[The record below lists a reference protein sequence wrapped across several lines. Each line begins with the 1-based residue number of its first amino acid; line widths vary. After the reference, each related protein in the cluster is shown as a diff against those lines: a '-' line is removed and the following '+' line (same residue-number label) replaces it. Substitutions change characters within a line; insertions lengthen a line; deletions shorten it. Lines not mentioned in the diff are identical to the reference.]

1 MSSLILMTTARYLLP
16 LMLLFS
22 VYLLLRGHDGP
33 GGGFIGGLVASIA
46 FSLYAL
52 AYDVAQARRTLRVD
66 PHLLIAGGLL
76 AALASGMFSLVFR
89 KPFLTGLWAGREL
102 PALGKVGT
110 PLLFDM
116 GVYLVVIGVVLIIIF
131 ELAEAP
137 EDNSWRH

>member
-1 MSSLILMTTARYLLP
+1 MSSLILMTAARYLMP

-22 VYLLLRGHDGP
+22 VYLLLRGHNGP
-33 GGGFIGGLVASIA
+33 GGGFIGGLVASTA

-66 PHLLIAGGLL
+66 PHLLIAAGLL
-76 AALASGMFSLVFR
+76 AALTSGMLSFIFS
-89 KPFLTGLWAGREL
+89 KPFLTGLWVGREL

-110 PLLFDM
+110 PLLFDT

-131 ELAEAP
+131 ELAEIP
-137 EDNSWRH
+137 EDN

>member
-1 MSSLILMTTARYLLP
+1 MSSLIVMTTARYLLP

-33 GGGFIGGLVASIA
+33 GGGFIGGLVASTA

-66 PHLLIAGGLL
+66 PHLLIAAGLL
-76 AALASGMFSLVFR
+76 AALASGMLSLVFR
-89 KPFLTGLWAGREL
+89 RPFLTGLWVGLEL

-110 PLLFDM
+110 PLLFDT
-116 GVYLVVIGVVLIIIF
+116 GVYLAVIGVVLIIIF
-131 ELAEAP
+131 ELAEIP
-137 EDNSWRH
+137 EDN

>member
-1 MSSLILMTTARYLLP
+1 MSSLIVRTTARYLLP

-33 GGGFIGGLVASIA
+33 GGGFIGGLVASTA

-66 PHLLIAGGLL
+66 PHLLIAAGLL
-76 AALASGMFSLVFR
+76 AALASGMLSPVFR
-89 KPFLTGLWAGREL
+89 KPFLTGLWLGLEL

-110 PLLFDM
+110 PLLFDT
-116 GVYLVVIGVVLIIIF
+116 GVYLAVIGVALIIIF
-131 ELAEAP
+131 ELAEIP
-137 EDNSWRH
+137 EDN

>member
-1 MSSLILMTTARYLLP
+1 MSSLILMTAARYLMP

-33 GGGFIGGLVASIA
+33 GGGFIGGLVASTA

-66 PHLLIAGGLL
+66 PHLLIAAGLL
-76 AALASGMFSLVFR
+76 AALAGGMLSLVFL
-89 KPFLTGLWAGREL
+89 KPFLTGLWVGREL

-110 PLLFDM
+110 PLLFDT

-137 EDNSWRH
+137 EDN